1 MFIKCLQISEINYF
15 ICEINKCTHLWC
27 NISSATVPNRFSFS
41 RFDVPGCGLAQSLL
55 VAALVPLFGGVFTS
69 SSGVGWVSSQTKAVF
84 KCISPISFVS
94 RLTWYKVG
102 CIPWIVS
109 TFFSPSKLTWMIV
122 ASDVL
127 SSSLFTLDMSIR
139 KIQCY
144 ISNIWCDY
152 VKLIGLALETFY
164 YRFIWFPHSSSLS
177 EMTIVS
183 FKSLSKLR
191 FTFSNSSSL
200 PGRLGSSVMYI
211 T

>member
-1 MFIKCLQISEINYF
+1 MFIKCLQMSEINYF

-41 RFDVPGCGLAQSLL
+41 HFDVLGCGLGQSLL
-55 VAALVPLFGGVFTS
+55 VAALIPLFGGVFTS
-69 SSGVGWVSSQTKAVF
+69 SSGVGWVSSQTKALF

-109 TFFSPSKLTWMIV
+109 TSFSPSKLAWMIV

-144 ISNIWCDY
+144 ISNIYD
-152 VKLIGLALETFY
+152 VIIL
-164 YRFIWFPHSSSLS
+164 
-177 EMTIVS
+177 
-183 FKSLSKLR
+183 
-191 FTFSNSSSL
+191 N
-200 PGRLGSSVMYI
+200 
-211 T
+211 